1 MFSDASDLD
10 PAEPP
15 RRDEDELRAVARAWT
30 RAIVA
35 NDPVRMATFV
45 TDDWVIISESGV
57 SLGTSMLALV
67 ASGALSHSAMEIV
80 STPLI
85 RVVGSTATV
94 TSRMTNTAYYDGRRF
109 DADEWTTDV
118 YVRSEGRW
126 RCALT
131 HYTTA
136 TAP

>member
-1 MFSDASDLD
+1 
-10 PAEPP
+10 
-15 RRDEDELRAVARAWT
+15 
-30 RAIVA
+30 
-35 NDPVRMATFV
+35 MATFV

-57 SLGTSMLALV
+57 SLGTNMLALV
-67 ASGALSHSAMEIV
+67 ASGALSHSAMEVV

-85 RVVGSTATV
+85 RVFGPTATV
-94 TSRMTNTAYYDGRRF
+94 TSRMTNTAHYDGRRF

-131 HYTTA
+131 HYSTA
-136 TAP
+136 TAT

>member
-1 MFSDASDLD
+1 
-10 PAEPP
+10 
-15 RRDEDELRAVARAWT
+15 
-30 RAIVA
+30 
-35 NDPVRMATFV
+35 MATFV

-85 RVVGSTATV
+85 RVFGPTATV
-94 TSRMTNTAYYDGRRF
+94 TSRMTNTAHYDGRRF

-136 TAP
+136 TAT